1 MRLRQMAVAF
11 LLNEEQEVLFLQK
24 RSKDIFLAGHL
35 VPIGGHIDG
44 DEVND
49 PKKACIR
56 EIEEETGIKSDCI
69 EDLSLRYIV
78 LRLKDNQEIRIQYV
92 FLGKISKNSTLNES
106 DEGSLE
112 WLDFMEIPNRN
123 VSATTIEIAK
133 HYMELG
139 TSTEKTYVGSM
150 SSLNGNPQINW
161 ALLEDWEPS
170 LFNL

>member
-24 RSKDIFLAGHL
+24 REKGTFLAGHL

-44 DEVND
+44 EEIND

-56 EIEEETGIKSDCI
+56 EIEEETGLKSDYI

-78 LRLKDNQEIRIQYV
+78 LRMKDNQEIRIQYV
-92 FLGKISKNSTLNES
+92 FFGNISKNSTLTES

-112 WLDFMEIPNRN
+112 WLDCMEIPNRN

-139 TSTEKTYVGSM
+139 TSTEKIYVGSM
-150 SSLNGNPQINW
+150 KSLNGIPEITW
-161 ALLEDWEPS
+161 ALIEDWEPA